1 MRRRYP
7 RAVATSS
14 EGTRRPRRTASL
26 LVACAALALA
36 SSWTLPQAA
45 RSANLGSGNSF
56 NELTKGESETTTTTA
71 PTATT
76 PASTSSST
84 SNSGSLLF
92 VGSAVAILLL
102 GGIAF
107 VIVRDAR
114 RVAPAAEAKLSESGS
129 RGNSAARMRR
139 RRAQAK
145 AARQQRKRNR

>member
-56 NELTKGESETTTTTA
+56 NELTKGESETTTT

>member
-1 MRRRYP
+1 VASVGNHT
-7 RAVATSS
+7 RAAW
-14 EGTRRPRRTASL
+14 RIASL
-26 LVACAALALA
+26 LAACAALAL
-36 SSWTLPQAA
+36 TLAATGPQVAW
-45 RSANLGSGNSF
+45 SANLGGSNSF
-56 NELTKGESETTTTTA
+56 NELTKEGATTPTQTT
-71 PTATT
+71 TT

-92 VGSAVAILLL
+92 VGAGVAIVLL

-114 RVAPAAEAKLSESGS
+114 RVAPAAEAKLADAGS

-139 RRAQAK
+139 RRARAK